1 VLEQIQK
8 EYGNKVRH
16 IYKDFPLGGQIYSEP
31 AAIAARCAAKSGK
44 FWEYHNELYNN
55 QSSLGPALFEQ
66 IASRLGL
73 PMNDWKKCTEDIKIK
88 EAVRNDLNEGIKLG
102 VTGTPTFFI
111 NGKKVVGAL
120 PLENFKLVIDEE
132 LKKTNKK

>member
-1 VLEQIQK
+1 VLDQIQK

-16 IYKDFPLGGQIYSEP
+16 IYKDFPLPGQMQSEP
-31 AAIAARCAAKSGK
+31 AAVAARCAVKSGK

-55 QSSLGPALFEQ
+55 QSSLGPALFGQ
-66 IASRLGL
+66 LADKLGL
-73 PMNDWKKCTEDIKIK
+73 PKDDWKKCTQDSQIR
-88 EAVRNDLNEGIKLG
+88 EAVRKDHSEGISLG

-120 PLENFKLVIDEE
+120 PFEKFKEVIDKE
-132 LKKTNKK
+132 LKKK